1 MNMDHMKS
9 CHKLS
14 LPIME
19 KCNPISRDIDRVNGK
34 QMVQILRRCD
44 AEIFEKKINHD
55 PFDQTSFNEM
65 LNAPKQKAIY
75 SYITAGGDRVLLT
88 SQEAPEDD
96 PALRARTLHKKN
108 M

>member
-1 MNMDHMKS
+1 MSGAVNLKCWVFCLTRES

-55 PFDQTSFNEM
+55 PFDQVWSF
-65 LNAPKQKAIY
+65 
-75 SYITAGGDRVLLT
+75 GF
-88 SQEAPEDD
+88 
-96 PALRARTLHKKN
+96 KKDI
-108 M
+108 